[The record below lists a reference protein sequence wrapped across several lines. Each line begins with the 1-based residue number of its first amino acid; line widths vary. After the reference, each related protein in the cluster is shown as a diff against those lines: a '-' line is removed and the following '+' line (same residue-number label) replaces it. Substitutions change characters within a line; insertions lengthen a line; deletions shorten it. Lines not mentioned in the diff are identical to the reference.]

1 MNNMRTIK
9 VKRVARK
16 DTYTIGRIFCD
27 DRKMCDSIEDK
38 DRGLSDSMTVEQIQK
53 IKVYGET
60 AIPTGT
66 YEIIMGDSP
75 KFRNRA
81 WFKKYG
87 MVPRVQNVKGFQ
99 GVLIHPFNTAE
110 ESYGCI
116 GPGQNKVVGKVVN
129 STAAYYKLMDEFFMP
144 AYRSG
149 DTIQLIV
156 E

>member
-1 MNNMRTIK
+1 MRTIK

-16 DTYTIGRIFCD
+16 PSYTIGRIYCD
-27 DRKMCDSIEDK
+27 GSRFCDSIEDQ
-38 DRGLSDSMTVEQIQK
+38 DRGLDDSMTLEQIQK
-53 IKVYGET
+53 VKVYGET

-66 YEIIMGDSP
+66 YRIILGDSP

-87 MVPRVQNVKGFQ
+87 VVPRVQDVKGFD

-110 ESYGCI
+110 ESLGCI
-116 GPGQNKVVGKVVN
+116 GPGENKVVGKVIN
-129 STAAYYKLMDEFFMP
+129 STKAYYRLMDEFFIP
-144 AYRSG
+144 AWKAG
-149 DTIQLIV
+149 DQIQLVV